1 MGVSLSVVQYLRA
14 ETHDA
19 VHLREIG
26 MQQAL
31 DSEIFALAGKDQR
44 TILTFDLDF
53 AEIAAT
59 AGLSLP
65 SVVIFRL
72 NDTRVHRLIER
83 LAAAL
88 ANTASAI
95 ETGAVVIIDYSR
107 IRIRELP
114 INR

>member
-1 MGVSLSVVQYLRA
+1 MGVSLSVVHYLRA
-14 ETHDA
+14 EAHDA

-26 MQQAL
+26 LQRAL
-31 DSEIFALAGKDQR
+31 DSEIFALASEKRR

-72 NDTRVHRLIER
+72 NDTRVHYLIER

-88 ANTASAI
+88 ANTSSAI
-95 ETGAVVIIDYSR
+95 EAGAVIIVDDSR
-107 IRIRELP
+107 IRVRELP
-114 INR
+114 ITR

>member
-14 ETHDA
+14 EAHDA
-19 VHLREIG
+19 VHLREVG
-26 MQQAL
+26 MQRAI
-31 DSEIFALAGKDQR
+31 DSEIFAVAGKDHR

-59 AGLSLP
+59 AGLFLP

-88 ANTASAI
+88 ANTAPAI
-95 ETGAVVIIDYSR
+95 EAGAIVIVDDAR